1 MRRSCRS
8 VRNSIAPDTKASL
21 ANALMLELNLMQIK
35 LPIKSS
41 YNSMLTLKDQIIN
54 MKIRI
59 MYLLAKEI
67 ENHLEQKAFGV

>member
-1 MRRSCRS
+1 MKQ
-8 VRNSIAPDTKASL
+8 VEMN
-21 ANALMLELNLMQIK
+21 LMLELNLMQIK